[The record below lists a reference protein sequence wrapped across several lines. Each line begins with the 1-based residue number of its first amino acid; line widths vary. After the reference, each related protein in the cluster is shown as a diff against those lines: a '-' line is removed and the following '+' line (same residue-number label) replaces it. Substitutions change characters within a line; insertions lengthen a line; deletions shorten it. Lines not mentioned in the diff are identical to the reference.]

1 MAKYDLQSALY
12 DYDYDVLNVV
22 YDVKINYYRVL
33 MALANL
39 DIYEQN
45 VRINTLNYERTK
57 AMFDEGLKS
66 KIDVVNAEVNLSDSK
81 IQLVDGQNTL
91 ATNLLALKNSMYYQE
106 SKDFIVKN

>member
-1 MAKYDLQSALY
+1 MGDE
-12 DYDYDVLNVV
+12 
-22 YDVKINYYRVL
+22 VKINYYRVL

-57 AMFDEGLKS
+57 AMFEEGLKS
-66 KIDVVNAEVNLSDSK
+66 KIDVVNSEVNLADSK

-91 ATNLLALKNSMYYQE
+91 ATYVLALKNSMYYSEDKE
-106 SKDFIVKN
+106 SNQ